1 MSGMNGIFDNAADAI
16 DEAIWLADNIS
27 SPVAICD
34 AGDIMMTV
42 MPLSEADLA
51 SVYEIVRPD
60 TRVGCNGEYRRSTD
74 NANKEKQA

>member
-16 DEAIWLADNIS
+16 DEAIWLADRIS
-27 SPVAICD
+27 TPVAICD
-34 AGDIMMTV
+34 VGDIMMTV

-60 TRVGCNGEYRRSTD
+60 PRVGWHGEYSRST
-74 NANKEKQA
+74 NHEEKT